1 MYKEIVQK
9 LIDVLK
15 ASPDLANVKDYYFSS
30 PISFKR
36 FPFIYVQLNGRR
48 FSGKAN
54 VNQFLYDLIIE
65 IGIADKAIKEDEA
78 EKSVYDKIET
88 IDDALNSN
96 PSLDGLVSDMKMPRD
111 FEIVHALE
119 GDYSIALAKIIHVAR
134 KWI

>member
-1 MYKEIVQK
+1 MYKEIVSK
-9 LIDVLK
+9 IIDILK
-15 ASPDLANVKDYYFSS
+15 SNPNLSSVKEYYFSS

-48 FSGKAN
+48 YSGKAN

-78 EKSVYDKIET
+78 EKSIYDKIEA
-88 IDDALNSN
+88 IDDALNNN
-96 PSLDGLVSDMKMPRD
+96 PSLDGLVSDMMMPRD
-111 FEIVHALE
+111 IEIIHAFE